1 MSRASPDCAF
11 ERAGGRSRHLIDGC
25 SWIDY
30 RPAVALVR
38 GRLAGE
44 SAGALL
50 GGLASSGRHDR
61 LGGIFPGSRPQNPK
75 SGISERVDT
84 RKGHMKK

>member
-1 MSRASPDCAF
+1 MAQCVPRASLKIGEAPS
-11 ERAGGRSRHLIDGC
+11 GY
-25 SWIDY
+25 Y

-61 LGGIFPGSRPQNPK
+61 LGGEFPGSRPQNPK
-75 SGISERVDT
+75 SGIFERVDT

>member
-1 MSRASPDCAF
+1 MKIGEAPS
-11 ERAGGRSRHLIDGC
+11 GY
-25 SWIDY
+25 Y

-50 GGLASSGRHDR
+50 GGAGQQRKAR
-61 LGGIFPGSRPQNPK
+61 PAGGEKFPRSRPQNPK
-75 SGISERVDT
+75 SGIFERVDA

>member
-1 MSRASPDCAF
+1 MKIGEAPS
-11 ERAGGRSRHLIDGC
+11 GY
-25 SWIDY
+25 Y

-50 GGLASSGRHDR
+50 GGAGQQRKAR
-61 LGGIFPGSRPQNPK
+61 PAGGGFPGSRPQIPQ
-75 SGISERVDT
+75 SGIFERVDT

>member
-1 MSRASPDCAF
+1 MKIGEAPS
-11 ERAGGRSRHLIDGC
+11 GY
-25 SWIDY
+25 Y

-61 LGGIFPGSRPQNPK
+61 LGGDFLGQGLKIQNLGFLK
-75 SGISERVDT
+75 GLTQERGI
-84 RKGHMKK
+84 